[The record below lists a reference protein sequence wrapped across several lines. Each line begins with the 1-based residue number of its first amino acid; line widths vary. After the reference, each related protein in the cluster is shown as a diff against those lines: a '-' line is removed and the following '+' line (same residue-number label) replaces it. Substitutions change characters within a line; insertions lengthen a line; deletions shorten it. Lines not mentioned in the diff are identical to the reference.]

1 MKLSSIS
8 TITELKA
15 KFTSVWL
22 SAFSSQAPP
31 VFSDLL
37 SSVSFVLF
45 CFVFFPS
52 DISSLT
58 VFPHF
63 HTFISSL
70 YFQSLV
76 QDTYRKTLR
85 TLLCLFS

>member
-8 TITELKA
+8 PITELKA

-22 SAFSSQAPP
+22 SAFSSQARP

-37 SSVSFVLF
+37 SLVTFRSSF
-45 CFVFFPS
+45 PA
-52 DISSLT
+52 DISCLT
-58 VFPHF
+58 VLLHF
-63 HTFISSL
+63 HIFISSL

-76 QDTYRKTLR
+76 QASYREALHA
-85 TLLCLFS
+85 LSCLFFLD